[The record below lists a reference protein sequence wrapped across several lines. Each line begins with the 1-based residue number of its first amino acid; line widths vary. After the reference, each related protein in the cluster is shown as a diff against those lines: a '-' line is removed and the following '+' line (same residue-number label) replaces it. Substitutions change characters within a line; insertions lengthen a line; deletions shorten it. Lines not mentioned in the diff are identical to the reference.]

1 MDQHQLSRFNFFK
14 GFVDTEKKG
23 LEIGPLTKP
32 TFSRE
37 LGYNIQSLDVAD
49 TAAMRELFAED
60 PNIDVDE
67 IVPIDW
73 VWKGGPYTSVKG
85 IPRDFDYVVSSHT
98 IEHSLDV
105 IQFLKDTSDLL
116 AHGGLLML
124 VVPDK
129 RRMFD
134 FYRNL
139 TTLGDVLMAHKYPE
153 AWEMRAR
160 IDELE
165 FASYLEGLPSWFQ
178 PHANVAELRKVR
190 PERVRTDD
198 KLIELLSEIPEWEKE
213 KGYRDAHRWVFE
225 PATLRRIIVALTRL
239 GIVEFETVATVD
251 GLGYEFMMVLRK
263 GAPAEPERLDLDH
276 YFERFVPPEHA
287 VTGWKKIFHKGALR
301 DFLVPKLV
309 HFIYFP
315 RRVAGRLKRA
325 LMGRS

>member
-105 IQFLKDTSDLL
+105 IQFLKDT
-116 AHGGLLML
+116 
-124 VVPDK
+124 
-129 RRMFD
+129 
-134 FYRNL
+134 
-139 TTLGDVLMAHKYPE
+139 
-153 AWEMRAR
+153 
-160 IDELE
+160 
-165 FASYLEGLPSWFQ
+165 
-178 PHANVAELRKVR
+178 
-190 PERVRTDD
+190 
-198 KLIELLSEIPEWEKE
+198 
-213 KGYRDAHRWVFE
+213 
-225 PATLRRIIVALTRL
+225 
-239 GIVEFETVATVD
+239 
-251 GLGYEFMMVLRK
+251 
-263 GAPAEPERLDLDH
+263 
-276 YFERFVPPEHA
+276 
-287 VTGWKKIFHKGALR
+287 
-301 DFLVPKLV
+301 
-309 HFIYFP
+309 
-315 RRVAGRLKRA
+315 
-325 LMGRS
+325 